1 MKILLVNK
9 FYYHRDG
16 VSNYLLALEKQLT
29 ALGHTVRIFAMA
41 NPKNLPSP
49 DKKYFVSYLSF
60 DKPGLKNTV
69 RALSRIFYSREAK
82 KKFSALLDDFHPD
95 VIHIHNIYHHISP
108 SILPVATA
116 AHIPVVMHLHD
127 YKLICPNYKLFTKGQ
142 VCEKCHDGHYY
153 HCFFNKCLKNSYLK
167 SLGGS
172 LEMYAHHKLWP
183 VYKRHIELFIAP
195 SQFMKNIC
203 QNFGWP
209 ENKIIHLPN
218 FYDDKAHQET
228 KSEKRKNGD
237 EPYFLY
243 YGRLAEEKGVAVI
256 LKTLSQ
262 APGRLKIA
270 GEGPEAAKL
279 KNLSTQLKLENRVDF
294 LGFQTGANLDK
305 LIREATAVI
314 VPSIWLENMPLNVL
328 EALARH
334 KIVIASS
341 IGGIPEIIQNGRNGI
356 LFTAGSSEE
365 LAKIIKNLDN
375 LNLTEIEKMA
385 GESVKD
391 FNIISHTQEI
401 LKIYTK
407 VLKNKI

>member
-60 DKPGLKNTV
+60 DKSGLKNTA
-69 RALSRIFYSREAK
+69 RALSRIFYSQEAK
-82 KKFSALLDDFHPD
+82 KKFSALLRDFQPD

-108 SILPVATA
+108 SILPVAAA

-127 YKLICPNYKLFTKGQ
+127 YKLICPNYRLFTKGR
-142 VCEKCHDGHYY
+142 VCERCRDGHYY

-183 VYKRHIELFIAP
+183 VYKRHIALFIAP

-203 QNFGWP
+203 RDFGWP
-209 ENKIIHLPN
+209 ENKIIYLPN
-218 FYDDKAHQET
+218 FYDDSANQEI
-228 KSEKRKNGD
+228 KSDKKGD
-237 EPYFLY
+237 DHEPYFLY
-243 YGRLAEEKGVAVI
+243 YGRLAEEKGVTVI
-256 LKTLSQ
+256 LKALSQ

-270 GEGPEAAKL
+270 GIGPEEIKL
-279 KNLSTQLKLENRVDF
+279 KNLSQ
-294 LGFQTGANLDK
+294 Q
-305 LIREATAVI
+305 
-314 VPSIWLENMPLNVL
+314 
-328 EALARH
+328 
-334 KIVIASS
+334 
-341 IGGIPEIIQNGRNGI
+341 
-356 LFTAGSSEE
+356 
-365 LAKIIKNLDN
+365 
-375 LNLTEIEKMA
+375 
-385 GESVKD
+385 
-391 FNIISHTQEI
+391 
-401 LKIYTK
+401 
-407 VLKNKI
+407 